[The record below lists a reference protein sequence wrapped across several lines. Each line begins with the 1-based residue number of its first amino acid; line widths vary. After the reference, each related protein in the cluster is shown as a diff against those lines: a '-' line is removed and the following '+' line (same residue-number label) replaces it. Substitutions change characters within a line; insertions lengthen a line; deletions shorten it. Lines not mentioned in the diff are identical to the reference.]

1 MAAFE
6 DIWYRSGDGL
16 QLYARDYRCRNSA
29 GEAAGTVL
37 CMHGLSRNS
46 ADFAALAE
54 HLCGEYRVLCVD
66 QRGRGRSAYDKV
78 VSNYA
83 APTYVQDMFTLLD
96 SLAIDEVILIGTSMG
111 GLMSF
116 VMAAMQ
122 PERVRAMVIND
133 IGPELDPRGLARI
146 KSYVGKLQPVDNWE
160 QALAQ
165 ARIMA
170 GDAFPDF
177 SEQEWLDFTRGIFRE
192 ENGVPV
198 LAYDPAIA
206 QPLAA
211 EDASVAPDLWPV
223 FAGLGAVPMLL
234 LRGEKSDILSPE
246 CVARMR
252 ACKAD
257 LHYREVPRRG
267 HAPTLNE
274 PAARAAIDAFLRLPE
289 ITGEVAV

>member
-1 MAAFE
+1 MTAFE
-6 DIWYRSGDGL
+6 DIWYRSSDGL
-16 QLYARDYRCRNSA
+16 HLYARDYRPRHGA
-29 GEAAGTVL
+29 GGGAGTVL

-46 ADFAALAE
+46 ADFAALAG
-54 HLCGEYRVLCVD
+54 HLSEEYRVICVD
-66 QRGRGRSAYDKV
+66 QRGRGRSDYDTV
-78 VSNYA
+78 ASNYA
-83 APTYVQDMFTLLD
+83 VPTYVQDMFTLLD

-116 VMAAMQ
+116 AMAAMQ

-146 KSYVGKLQPVDNWE
+146 KSYVGKLQPVDNWDQALE
-160 QALAQ
+160 QA
-165 ARIMA
+165 RVMA

-192 ENGVPV
+192 DNGVPV
-198 LAYDPAIA
+198 LAYDPAIS
-206 QPLAA
+206 QPLAG
-211 EDASVAPDLWPV
+211 EEASVAPDLWPV

-234 LRGEKSDILSPE
+234 LRGENSDILSPD

-252 ACKAD
+252 AIKPD
-257 LHYREVPRRG
+257 VHYREVPRRG

-274 PAARAAIDAFLRLPE
+274 PAARAAIDAFLRQPE
-289 ITGEVAV
+289 ITGETTV